1 MDHSPETTSLL
12 HFFAVLKD
20 PRQPVKVV
28 YPLPEILLLI
38 LCAAVATADDF
49 VEVEHWGN
57 THLDF
62 LRRFL
67 PYKDGIPSH
76 DALND
81 LMNALDP
88 KLFSECFIAWVNGL
102 REGELDIVA
111 VDGKTSRRTHA
122 RSKGRQ
128 PLHMVSAWASGQRLV
143 LGQEATEEKSNEI
156 TAIPLP
162 LQRLELKGALVTID
176 AMGCQTKIA
185 ATILDRG
192 ADYLLAVKDNQP
204 TLHDDIKCYFD
215 DAPASEVQTFEITDG
230 DHGRI
235 EVRRHVVSHRVD
247 WLAEDSRFPGIKSI
261 AMVES
266 TVERN
271 GETSCGRR
279 YYICSLALLAVLFAG
294 AVRSHWHI
302 ENRLHWVLD
311 VIFHEDLSRLRTG
324 NGPQNMATVRHMV
337 MNLLRSAK
345 PGKSLKVRRKL
356 AGWDPDYLQAI
367 LQGIFCVRVKRQHSE
382 IPAPGWILA
391 RKASNATVRPSSALG
406 WFSRRHGGTGR
417 CQRLAC
423 AAFAHLPNGA
433 G

>member
-12 HFFAVLKD
+12 HHVTALRD
-20 PRQPVKVV
+20 PRQRVKVV

-38 LCAAVATADDF
+38 LCASIAAADDF
-49 VEVEHWGN
+49 VEVQHWGE
-57 THLDF
+57 THIDF

-81 LMNALDP
+81 LMNALDHKP
-88 KLFSECFIAWVNGL
+88 FSECFITWVNGL
-102 REGELDIVA
+102 RDGDLDIVS

-128 PLHMVSAWASGQRLV
+128 ALHMVSAWASGQRLV
-143 LGQEATEEKSNEI
+143 LGQEATDMKSNEI
-156 TAIPLP
+156 TAIPLL

-204 TLHDDIKCYFD
+204 SLHDDIKRYFD
-215 DAPASEVQTFEITDG
+215 DAPASELETLQTIDG
-230 DHGRI
+230 DHDRI
-235 EVRRHVVSHRVD
+235 EVRRHVVSNTVD

-271 GETSCGRR
+271 GETSRERR
-279 YYICSLALLAVLFAG
+279 YYICSVILLATVFAD
-294 AVRSHWHI
+294 AVRCHWHS

-311 VIFHEDLSRLRTG
+311 VIFREDLSRLRTG
-324 NGPQNMATVRHMV
+324 HGPHNMATVRHMV

-345 PGKSLKVRRKL
+345 PGKSLKLRRKL
-356 AGWDPDYLQAI
+356 AAWDPDYLQAI
-367 LQGIFCVRVKRQHSE
+367 LQG
-382 IPAPGWILA
+382 
-391 RKASNATVRPSSALG
+391 
-406 WFSRRHGGTGR
+406 
-417 CQRLAC
+417 
-423 AAFAHLPNGA
+423 A